1 MAKNDPLLD
10 EILGT
15 DTKQSSVD
23 FDPAT
28 LKKIMEMN
36 PEMLGN
42 RSPEQ
47 FIAEMKARHDAAHQK
62 KAEKDNAREAVDG
75 SAGFM
80 LPTDV
85 DQLAIAL
92 EKKYQLEKKELEEEI
107 KRLTERQRSLKPRY
121 RDVFMDKLLEI
132 DPNLVSPKTG
142 FVLKDKKSW
151 LDELGF
157 TVELFI
163 SHGRKRK

>member
-1 MAKNDPLLD
+1 MAKNDALLD
-10 EILGT
+10 EILG
-15 DTKQSSVD
+15 DDGKSSSKD

-28 LKKIMEMN
+28 LKKIIEMN

-47 FIAEMKARHDAAHQK
+47 FIAEMKQKHDAAQK
-62 KAEKDNAREAVDG
+62 QKQEKD
-75 SAGFM
+75 SAKEGVEGGFM
-80 LPTDV
+80 LPPDV

-92 EKKYQLEKKELEEEI
+92 EKKYALEKKELEDEI

-142 FVLKDKKSW
+142 FVLKDKKTW
-151 LDELGF
+151 LDEVGF
-157 TVELFI
+157 SVELFI
-163 SHGRKRK
+163 AHGRKRK